1 MVGVTQLA
9 LDTLWYIDPLPR
21 SESLNQQRG
30 SKKPGDEQQANNK
43 DEPED
48 ELGMD
53 ALLKDKDKKRQ
64 VLEPEV
70 LRNVIR
76 NDIISKEH
84 QIDLDYV

>member
-1 MVGVTQLA
+1 

-53 ALLKDKDKKRQ
+53 ALLKDKDKKR
-64 VLEPEV
+64 
-70 LRNVIR
+70 
-76 NDIISKEH
+76 
-84 QIDLDYV
+84 